1 MQEVR
6 SKIVVVAISLALAV
20 TSLACG
26 AAKRSAT
33 ARRVSA
39 DGGDAR
45 TDFRPTAWEAFSPA
59 VEAPRRR
66 VVQQLLCAATKPDVC
81 EGSCLSRAPHDAAH
95 CAVDLAYAEDEE
107 ARALARELLTLTG
120 AVPGVEQ
127 YTQIDAGYLGL
138 VPIEPLLPVG
148 PYRQHLVWLR
158 DGIAAIERVFATIT
172 PNAPKTVLFR
182 TRPYGFRFFKT
193 QEKTYP
199 SAYALEGVVGY
210 NLEGPLHDSQE
221 NVTATLFHELFHLND
236 EARGQWSQSALAG
249 LLDQIVA
256 ACEDD
261 HDCLTKF
268 APTDDRVPDGTFYP
282 FDARTRDVREY
293 AAEIALRWF
302 REQRAILDG
311 APLAAPPFKCL
322 AEENAHAWRAVVE
335 EFFGGFDLTGEC
347 S

>member
-1 MQEVR
+1 M
-6 SKIVVVAISLALAV
+6 SKGSKVIVVVAILVASA

-26 AAKRSAT
+26 AVKRTTA

-39 DGGDAR
+39 HGGDAR

-66 VVQQLLCAATKPDVC
+66 VVQSLLCAATKPEAC
-81 EGSCLSRAPHDAAH
+81 EGSCMSLAPHDAAH
-95 CAVDLAYAEDEE
+95 CALDLAYADDPD
-107 ARALARELLTLTG
+107 ARVLARDLLELTG

-127 YTQIDAGYLGL
+127 GQRIDAGYLGF
-138 VPIEPLLPVG
+138 VPIEPTLPIG

-158 DGIAAIERVFATIT
+158 DGILAIERVFAAAAQA
-172 PNAPKTVLFR
+172 APKPVLFR

-193 QEKTYP
+193 EERTYP
-199 SAYALEGVVGY
+199 SAYAIEGIVGY

-236 EARGQWSQSALAG
+236 EARGQWSQSALGG
-249 LLDQIVA
+249 LLEQVVA
-256 ACEDD
+256 TCEDD
-261 HDCLTKF
+261 HACFARF
-268 APTDDRVPDGTFYP
+268 APTDDRVPDGTYYP

-302 REQRAILDG
+302 REQRTLLEG
-311 APLAAPPFKCL
+311 ATLAAPPFKCG
-322 AEENAHAWRAVVE
+322 ADENAQAWQAIVE
-335 EFFGGFDLTGEC
+335 EFFGGLDLTGEC
-347 S
+347 T